1 MPRFAALTSLLAVV
15 VLLVSPPI
23 ATAAPCRRLC
33 RPAIQRCVDAGN
45 RRRRC
50 KRQLIQ
56 TCKLLGQQSCDE
68 AFLPP
73 ATLPPATT
81 TSTTTNTT
89 FPATTTTTQPDRLS
103 LLLGQWAFTYTIIDT
118 FTDHYNLTT
127 IQQATGQSYDVVFGT
142 NSDLGNSV
150 IAGRTQ
156 DFDPGNTTGYYFAL
170 LDPESLLCEFFAF
183 NVGGASSASGVVL

>member
-1 MPRFAALTSLLAVV
+1 
-15 VLLVSPPI
+15 
-23 ATAAPCRRLC
+23 
-33 RPAIQRCVDAGN
+33 
-45 RRRRC
+45 
-50 KRQLIQ
+50 
-56 TCKLLGQQSCDE
+56 LGQQSCDE

-183 NVGGASSASGVVL
+183 NVGGASSASGVVLFFYGDCQTPVSSTLYNFSGIKY